1 MDSAV
6 DNRAPEGPARW
17 PNRRRTRRIAALGIL
32 LAGTLAFAWLVWPTP
47 YRYGR
52 DLDRHRIHRFS
63 GKSEVYDK
71 RKDEWRTV
79 RRGGS
84 NGDGTWKSG
93 GSGSGSPIGGSRSGG
108 GGSGGGGS
116 GNGSPIGG
124 SRSGGSG
131 NRGGDQ
137 WWYQEGKKSSL
148 DPDESPIGGSR
159 KPAKK
164 GSPIGGQ

>member
-6 DNRAPEGPARW
+6 DNRAPEGAARW
-17 PNRRRTRRIAALGIL
+17 PNRRRTRRLAALGIL
-32 LAGTLAFAWLVWPTP
+32 TAGALAFAWLVWPTP

-52 DLDRHRIHRFS
+52 DQDRHRVNRFN
-63 GKSEVYDK
+63 GKSQVYDK

-84 NGDGTWKSG
+84 NGDGTGRAG
-93 GSGSGSPIGGSRSGG
+93 GPGGGSPIGGSRSGG
-108 GGSGGGGS
+108 GGYDGSGSGG
-116 GNGSPIGG
+116 GSPIGG
-124 SRSGGSG
+124 SRSG
-131 NRGGDQ
+131 RGGGRGSDQ
-137 WWYQEGKKSSL
+137 WWYQDGKKSSR

-159 KPAKK
+159 EPAEK

>member
-1 MDSAV
+1 MDSTVA
-6 DNRAPEGPARW
+6 NPAPAGAGRW

-32 LAGTLAFAWLVWPTP
+32 LAGALAFAWFVWPTP

-52 DLDRHRIHRFS
+52 DLDRHRVNRFT

-71 RKDEWRTV
+71 RRDAWRTV

-84 NGDGTWKSG
+84 NGDATSGSG
-93 GSGSGSPIGGSRSGG
+93 GGSPIGGSRSGG

-116 GNGSPIGG
+116 GSGSPIGG
-124 SRSGGSG
+124 SRKSGGG
-131 NRGGDQ
+131 GRGGDQ
-137 WWYQEGKKSSL
+137 WWYQEGRKSTR

-159 KPAKK
+159 EPAKK